1 MLAYIIKSSLL
12 LAVLYGGFALLLSRE
27 TFHRFNRIALLS
39 VLVTSLVLPLIR
51 LSIQKPQFLCYEK
64 PEVVLAER
72 EASSDFPFRGRKPGE
87 ETATVLADLKS
98 DRTEHKHLQCAGKNG
113 GIANPYTQYGRITN
127 PSEQAANPSD
137 HGMAAIYPS
146 FGGAGEGFSPGGAVG
161 GCVYLIGFLASL
173 AIFFVGLFRLFREIR
188 GGVHTKDE
196 LGNTIVIRGGNFAP
210 FSFLH
215 YIIISASDYEHLRRP
230 ILAHEQAHIRLGH
243 TYDLLLLEAV
253 KAVQWFNPFVYLLG
267 RDLKAVHEYEADNAV
282 LSFGIDAKTYQLLLV
297 TKAVGSRLQTVCN
310 NLSHH
315 SLKKRINMMHTH
327 KSNRWLMGKALIL
340 PALMALAVVVWAKP
354 KVEEIIPSNETVSSI
369 VEDNDQVQ
377 DNGPV
382 MVAVP
387 GMGIVTTDEVQGFY
401 KGRMLNAFIPKDN
414 AKDFIKKHGPAIAV
428 SWLKGTWVVKG
439 DNSFIEEH
447 PDCGYPMAFHTKY
460 YDVMLDG
467 KQLDVN
473 NLPNLP
479 ASALKKVEIQL
490 RSKGEKLT
498 VNLTTKPV
506 QIPAGVKGNI
516 NPELTILLT
525 GTPPKD
531 CGTKTSIWERRGDFD
546 GFSWKNYTTCSWKW
560 DVDDISVHLK
570 EVAIRNDHSVRINV
584 CKGVPQKH
592 IDRIK
597 SIMKECGI
605 TNYRFVNQ

>member
-27 TFHRFNRIALLS
+27 TFHRFNRIALLG
-39 VLVTSLVLPLIR
+39 VLVASMMLPLIR
-51 LSIQKPQFLCYEK
+51 LTIQKPQFLCYEK
-64 PEVVLAER
+64 PEAVQAEQQ
-72 EASSDFPFRGRKPGE
+72 SDSKKD
-87 ETATVLADLKS
+87 AVQADI
-98 DRTEHKHLQCAGKNG
+98 QYAGKNG
-113 GIANPYTQYGRITN
+113 GIAYPYTQNGLITN
-127 PSEQAANPSD
+127 PSEQVM
-137 HGMAAIYPS
+137 GAIHPY
-146 FGGAGEGFSPGGAVG
+146 FGGDGGGSSLGGTVG
-161 GCVYLIGFLASL
+161 VCLYLIGFLASL

-196 LGNTIVIRGGNFAP
+196 LGNTIVIRGGDFAP

-282 LSFGIDAKTYQLLLV
+282 LSYGIDAKTYQLLLV

-327 KSNRWLMGKALIL
+327 KTNRWLMGKALIL

-377 DNGPV
+377 DSGPV
-382 MVAVP
+382 EVAVP

-531 CGTKTSIWERRGDFD
+531 CGTKTSIWERRGNYD
-546 GFSWKNYTTCSWKW
+546 GFSWKNYTICSWKW

-570 EVAIRNDHSVRINV
+570 EVAIRSDHSVRINV

-597 SIMKECGI
+597 SIMKECGV

>member
-51 LSIQKPQFLCYEK
+51 LSIQKPQFLSYEK
-64 PEVVLAER
+64 PEAVQAEQQ
-72 EASSDFPFRGRKPGE
+72 SDSKND
-87 ETATVLADLKS
+87 AVQADI
-98 DRTEHKHLQCAGKNG
+98 QYAGKNG
-113 GIANPYTQYGRITN
+113 GIANPYTQNVWITD
-127 PSEQAANPSD
+127 PSEQVMEALHPSL
-137 HGMAAIYPS
+137 
-146 FGGAGEGFSPGGAVG
+146 GGDRGGFSLGGTVG
-161 GCVYLIGFLASL
+161 ICLYLIGFLASL
-173 AIFFVGLFRLFREIR
+173 AIFFVQLFRLFREIR
-188 GGVHTKDE
+188 GGLHTKDE
-196 LGNTIVIRGGNFAP
+196 LGNTIVIHGGDFAP

-282 LSFGIDAKTYQLLLV
+282 LSYGIDAKTYQLLLV

-327 KSNRWLMGKALIL
+327 KTNRWLMGKALIL

-382 MVAVP
+382 EVAVP
-387 GMGIVTTDEVQGFY
+387 GMGIVTTDEVRGFY

-479 ASALKKVEIQL
+479 ASALKKVEIQM

-546 GFSWKNYTTCSWKW
+546 GFSWKNYTICSWKW

-570 EVAIRNDHSVRINV
+570 EVAIRSDHSVRINV

-597 SIMKECGI
+597 SIMKECGV

>member
-39 VLVTSLVLPLIR
+39 VLVASMVLPLIR
-51 LSIQKPQFLCYEK
+51 LTIQKPQFLCYEK
-64 PEVVLAER
+64 PEAVLAEQQ
-72 EASSDFPFRGRKPGE
+72 SDSKKD
-87 ETATVLADLKS
+87 AVQADI
-98 DRTEHKHLQCAGKNG
+98 QYAGKNG
-113 GIANPYTQYGRITN
+113 GIVNPYTQNVWITD
-127 PSEQAANPSD
+127 PSEQVMGAIHPSL
-137 HGMAAIYPS
+137 
-146 FGGAGEGFSPGGAVG
+146 GGDRGGFSPGGTVG

-282 LSFGIDAKTYQLLLV
+282 LSYGIDAKTYQLLLV

-382 MVAVP
+382 EVAVP

-439 DNSFIEEH
+439 DASFIEEH

-479 ASALKKVEIQL
+479 ASALKKVEIQM

-498 VNLTTKPV
+498 VNLTTRPV

-546 GFSWKNYTTCSWKW
+546 GFSWKNYTICSWKW

-570 EVAIRNDHSVRINV
+570 EVAIRSDHSVRINV

-597 SIMKECGI
+597 SIMKECGV

>member
-1 MLAYIIKSSLL
+1 MLEYVIKSSLL
-12 LAVLYGGFALLLSRE
+12 LAALYGGFALLLSRE
-27 TFHRFNRIALLS
+27 TFHRFNRLALLS
-39 VLVTSLVLPLIR
+39 VLVASMVLPLVE
-51 LSIQKPQFLCYEK
+51 LSIRK
-64 PEVVLAER
+64 PEFFGYKEVELVLSELKKNDGILALPKNAQVQAE
-72 EASSDFPFRGRKPGE
+72 
-87 ETATVLADLKS
+87 
-98 DRTEHKHLQCAGKNG
+98 
-113 GIANPYTQYGRITN
+113 ANPYIQYGRILALPKGAQAQAEAN
-127 PSEQAANPSD
+127 PSEHFDAPQTSEDEAFFTP
-137 HGMAAIYPS
+137 PK
-146 FGGAGEGFSPGGAVG
+146 GGWGVRSWVG
-161 GCVYLIGFLASL
+161 ILYLLGLLASL
-173 AIFFVGLFRLFREIR
+173 AFFFVGLFRLFVEIK

-196 LGNTIVIRGGNFAP
+196 LGNTVVIHADNFAP

-215 YIIISASDYEHLRRP
+215 YIIMSASDYEHLRRP

-267 RDLKAVHEYEADNAV
+267 RDLKAVHEYEADDAV
-282 LSFGIDAKTYQLLLV
+282 LSNGIDAKTYQLLLV

-310 NLSHH
+310 SLSHH
-315 SLKKRINMMHTH
+315 SLKKRIKMMQTH

-340 PALMALAVVVWAKP
+340 PALMALALVSWAKRAPSDSP
-354 KVEEIIPSNETVSSI
+354 KGERLSRQELPSSGEVREGTLPVE
-369 VEDNDQVQ
+369 VQ
-377 DNGPV
+377 
-382 MVAVP
+382 VP
-387 GMGIVTTDEVQGFY
+387 GLGIVTTDEVRAFSE
-401 KGRMLNAFIPKDN
+401 GRMLNAFIPNDN
-414 AKDFIKKHGPAIAV
+414 AKDFIRKHGPAIAV

-467 KQLDVN
+467 KPLDVN
-473 NLPNLP
+473 NLPDLP

-498 VNLTTKPV
+498 VNLITKPV

-531 CGTKTSIWERRGDFD
+531 CGTKTSIWERRGNFD
-546 GFSWKNYTTCSWKW
+546 GFSWKNYTICSWKW

-570 EVAIRNDHSVRINV
+570 EVAIRSDHSVRINV
-584 CKGVPQKH
+584 CKGVPQGH
-592 IDRIK
+592 IDRITRL
-597 SIMKECGI
+597 MKECGI
-605 TNYRFVNQ
+605 TNYRFVRQE

>member
-1 MLAYIIKSSLL
+1 MLTYVFKSALLLSLL
-12 LAVLYGGFALLLSRE
+12 YGSFALLLSRE
-27 TFHRFNRIALLS
+27 TFHRFNRVALLC
-39 VLVTSLVLPLIR
+39 VLVASLVLPVIR
-51 LSIQKPQFLCYEK
+51 IEVPAPLVAPAPLPIWESA
-64 PEVVLAER
+64 VVLPDRSASTGEGVGSGVSNF
-72 EASSDFPFRGRKPGE
+72 EASPQEGSDESLAQGQTTPSLEEMGE
-87 ETATVLADLKS
+87 ALYLLGVLVS
-98 DRTEHKHLQCAGKNG
+98 
-113 GIANPYTQYGRITN
+113 
-127 PSEQAANPSD
+127 
-137 HGMAAIYPS
+137 AAI
-146 FGGAGEGFSPGGAVG
+146 F
-161 GCVYLIGFLASL
+161 C
-173 AIFFVGLFRLFREIR
+173 VGLFRLFKEIR
-188 GGVHTKDE
+188 GGMHTKDE
-196 LGNTIVIRGGNFAP
+196 QGNTVVIRGGDFAP

-215 YIIISASDYEHLRRP
+215 YIIISASDYEHLRQP
-230 ILAHEQAHIRLGH
+230 IMAHEQAHIRLGH

-253 KAVQWFNPFVYLLG
+253 KALQWFNPFVYLLG
-267 RDLKAVHEYEADNAV
+267 RDLKAVHEYEADDAV

-297 TKAVGSRLQTVCN
+297 AKAVGSRLQTVCN

-315 SLKKRINMMHTH
+315 SLKKRIKMMHKN

-382 MVAVP
+382 EVAVP
-387 GMGIVTTDEVQGFY
+387 GMGIVTTDEVRGFY

-460 YDVMLDG
+460 YDVMLNG

-479 ASALKKVEIQL
+479 ASALKKVEIQM

-506 QIPAGVKGNI
+506 QIPADVKGNI

-531 CGTKTSIWERRGDFD
+531 SGAKTSIWERRGNFD
-546 GFSWKNYTTCSWKW
+546 GFSWKNYTICSWKW
-560 DVDDISVHLK
+560 DVDDISTHLK
-570 EVAIRNDHSVRINV
+570 EVAIRKDHSVRINV
-584 CKGVPQKH
+584 CRGVPQEH
-592 IDRIK
+592 IDRITRL
-597 SIMKECGI
+597 MKENGV
-605 TNYRFVNQ
+605 TNYRFVRQ

>member
-1 MLAYIIKSSLL
+1 MLTYVFKSALLLSLL
-12 LAVLYGGFALLLSRE
+12 YGSFALLLSRE
-27 TFHRFNRIALLS
+27 TFHRFNRVALLC
-39 VLVTSLVLPLIR
+39 VLVASLVLPVIR
-51 LSIQKPQFLCYEK
+51 IEVPAPLVAPAPLPIWESA
-64 PEVVLAER
+64 VVLPDRSASTGEGVGSGVSNF
-72 EASSDFPFRGRKPGE
+72 EASPQEGSDELLAQGRTTPSLEEMGE
-87 ETATVLADLKS
+87 ALYLLGVLVS
-98 DRTEHKHLQCAGKNG
+98 
-113 GIANPYTQYGRITN
+113 
-127 PSEQAANPSD
+127 
-137 HGMAAIYPS
+137 
-146 FGGAGEGFSPGGAVG
+146 V
-161 GCVYLIGFLASL
+161 
-173 AIFFVGLFRLFREIR
+173 AIFCVGLFRLFKEIR
-188 GGVHTKDE
+188 GGMHTKDE
-196 LGNTIVIRGGNFAP
+196 QGNTVVIRGGDFAP

-215 YIIISASDYEHLRRP
+215 YIIISASDYEHLRQP
-230 ILAHEQAHIRLGH
+230 IMAHEQAHIRLGH
-243 TYDLLLLEAV
+243 TWDLLLLEAV
-253 KAVQWFNPFVYLLG
+253 KALQWFNPFVYLLG
-267 RDLKAVHEYEADNAV
+267 RDLKAVHEYEADDAV

-297 TKAVGSRLQTVCN
+297 AKAVGSRLQTVCN

-315 SLKKRINMMHTH
+315 SLKKRIKMMHKN

-382 MVAVP
+382 EVAVP
-387 GMGIVTTDEVQGFY
+387 GMGIVTTDEVRGFY

-506 QIPAGVKGNI
+506 QIPADVKGNI

-531 CGTKTSIWERRGDFD
+531 SGAKTSIWERRGNFD
-546 GFSWKNYTTCSWKW
+546 GFSWKNYTICSWKW
-560 DVDDISVHLK
+560 DVDDISTHLK
-570 EVAIRNDHSVRINV
+570 EVAIRKDHSVRINV
-584 CKGVPQKH
+584 CRGVPQEH
-592 IDRIK
+592 IDRITRL
-597 SIMKECGI
+597 MKENGV
-605 TNYRFVNQ
+605 TNYRFVRQ

>member
-1 MLAYIIKSSLL
+1 MTMMLYLLKSSLL

-27 TFHRFNRIALLS
+27 TFYRFNRLALLS
-39 VLVTSLVLPLIR
+39 VLVASMVLPLIQIEAPSL
-51 LSIQKPQFLCYEK
+51 LSLWGSASEPQTYIQTLRFGENEMSLQTLHTDDEGVLPQVSLSGENEALPAPPKGGWGFRWAG
-64 PEVVLAER
+64 VL
-72 EASSDFPFRGRKPGE
+72 
-87 ETATVLADLKS
+87 
-98 DRTEHKHLQCAGKNG
+98 
-113 GIANPYTQYGRITN
+113 
-127 PSEQAANPSD
+127 
-137 HGMAAIYPS
+137 
-146 FGGAGEGFSPGGAVG
+146 
-161 GCVYLIGFLASL
+161 YLLGLFASL
-173 AIFFVGLFRLFREIR
+173 ACFFVGLFRLFVEIR
-188 GGVHTKDE
+188 GGVRTKDE
-196 LGNTIVIRGGNFAP
+196 QGNTVVIRGGDFAP

-215 YIIISASDYEHLRRP
+215 YIIINASDYEHLRRP

-267 RDLKAVHEYEADNAV
+267 RDLKAVHEYEADDAV

-315 SLKKRINMMHTH
+315 SLKKRIKMMHTH
-327 KSNRWLMGKALIL
+327 KTNRWLMGKALIL
-340 PALMALAVVVWAKP
+340 PAIMALALVAWAKP
-354 KVEEIIPSNETVSSI
+354 MASAPSTNLSNEEEKLSAAETPTSSA
-369 VEDNDQVQ
+369 EGTREET
-377 DNGPV
+377 GPV
-382 MVAVP
+382 TVAVP
-387 GMGIVTTDEVQGFY
+387 GMGIVTTDEVRGFY

-525 GTPPKD
+525 GTPPKG
-531 CGTKTSIWERRGDFD
+531 CGTKTTIWERRGNYD
-546 GFSWKNYTTCSWKW
+546 GFSWKNYTICSWKW
-560 DVDDISVHLK
+560 DVDDISDHLK
-570 EVAIRNDHSVRINV
+570 EVAIRSDHSVRINV

-597 SIMKECGI
+597 SIMKDCGV
-605 TNYRFVNQ
+605 TNYRFVRE

>member
-39 VLVTSLVLPLIR
+39 VLVASLVLPLIR
-51 LSIQKPQFLCYEK
+51 LSIQKPQFLSYEK

-72 EASSDFPFRGRKPGE
+72 E
-87 ETATVLADLKS
+87 TAAVLADLKS
-98 DRTEHKHLQCAGKNG
+98 DRTEYKHLQCAGKNV
-113 GIANPYTQYGRITN
+113 GIANPYTQNGLITN
-127 PSEQAANPSD
+127 PSEQVM
-137 HGMAAIYPS
+137 GAIHPY
-146 FGGAGEGFSPGGAVG
+146 FGGDGGGFSPGGTVG

-173 AIFFVGLFRLFREIR
+173 AIFFVQLFRLIREIR
-188 GGVHTKDE
+188 GGLHTKDE
-196 LGNTIVIRGGNFAP
+196 LGNTIVIHGGDFAP

-282 LSFGIDAKTYQLLLV
+282 LSYGIDAKTYQLLLV

-327 KSNRWLMGKALIL
+327 KTNRWLMGKALIL

-382 MVAVP
+382 EVAVP
-387 GMGIVTTDEVQGFY
+387 GMGIVTTDEVRGFY
-401 KGRMLNAFIPKDN
+401 KDRMLNAFIPKDN

-479 ASALKKVEIQL
+479 ASALKKVEIQM

-546 GFSWKNYTTCSWKW
+546 GFSWKNYTICSWKW

-597 SIMKECGI
+597 SIMKECGV